1 MSEFW
6 NKLVEGGKTAT
17 DVIKSLYN
25 VLAQL
30 ALYVTIV
37 LAAALVVYHIVVSKR
52 SEEEVAKARKL
63 EVGIIVGYSIGV
75 ISTLGLMVLVR
86 TILKG
91 ETDTHFWLM
100 VGFAA
105 VVLVGVIAAVIMR
118 KS

>member
-6 NKLVEGGKTAT
+6 EILVGGGETPPKPT
-17 DVIKSLYN
+17 DVIKALYN

-63 EVGIIVGYSIGV
+63 EVGII
-75 ISTLGLMVLVR
+75 
-86 TILKG
+86 
-91 ETDTHFWLM
+91 
-100 VGFAA
+100 A
-105 VVLVGVIAAVIMR
+105 VTVSA
-118 KS
+118 

>member
-52 SEEEVAKARKL
+52 SEEEVPRRAN
-63 EVGIIVGYSIGV
+63 
-75 ISTLGLMVLVR
+75 
-86 TILKG
+86 
-91 ETDTHFWLM
+91 W
-100 VGFAA
+100 
-105 VVLVGVIAAVIMR
+105 
-118 KS
+118 KSALSSVTVSA